1 MEAGCN
7 KVGFII
13 RRDIEQDFKNDEGLI
28 VTLHYDPIVT
38 DDPEVKDLR
47 NQINELV
54 KSINPQLSIHDLRTV
69 PGPTHTNVIFDCVKP
84 ADFELADGE
93 LKQRISQLVSE
104 KHPEAICKI
113 TIDQS
118 YISAHQ

>member
-1 MEAGCN
+1 M
-7 KVGFII
+7 
-13 RRDIEQDFKNDEGLI
+13 I

-84 ADFELADGE
+84 ADFELDDDE
-93 LKQRISQLVSE
+93 LKHRISDLVTE
-104 KHPEAICKI
+104 IHPEAICKI